1 MQVRV
6 ALTMLVKVFKVFYAI
21 MLGEAFQ
28 RLIFRAC
35 SAPRPPRLTTSAIS
49 WETTRLARVKIR
61 RVALV
66 LLLRHMD
73 SCLAAGPTAASILP
87 VQLVRSL
94 QPLTI
99 PAKLRGPILTAAT
112 KLTASCLNRAPFQLS
127 LSPEA
132 P

>member
-73 SCLAAGPTAASILP
+73 SCLAAGTTATSILP

-94 QPLTI
+94 QPLTN
-99 PAKLRGPILTAAT
+99 PAKLRVTLLTVRT
-112 KLTASCLNRAPFQLS
+112 KPTALGVYLRPF
-127 LSPEA
+127 
-132 P
+132 

>member
-28 RLIFRAC
+28 RLIFRES

-73 SCLAAGPTAASILP
+73 SCLAAGTSTASILP
-87 VQLVRSL
+87 VYFGGLL
-94 QPLTI
+94 QPLKNS
-99 PAKLRGPILTAAT
+99 PKFWGPILTAAT
-112 KLTASCLNRAPFQLS
+112 KHTASLFK
-127 LSPEA
+127 
-132 P
+132 